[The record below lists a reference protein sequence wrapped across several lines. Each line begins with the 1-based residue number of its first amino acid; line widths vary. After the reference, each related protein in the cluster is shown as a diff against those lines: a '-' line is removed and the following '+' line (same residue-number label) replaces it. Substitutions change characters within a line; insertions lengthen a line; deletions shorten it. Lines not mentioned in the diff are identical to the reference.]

1 MGSLYGS
8 SVMIKLPA
16 PFKALALFAATLL
29 ATSAAHATVLYS
41 NGPYNGQGAPSSA
54 PNITDG
60 NYAKDSFTIGASST
74 VTGIEF
80 VSWNYP
86 PADTIVS
93 VDWAI
98 FSGLPIPYTASPL
111 IASGTGVVTSTFL
124 LDHSAE
130 GYDVYS
136 DTFSIP
142 SLALSTGTYS
152 LGLYNALAGT
162 LSYDLRWDTNGGSS
176 IAVIHTNFGP
186 FDGYAAS
193 QSFQVLGS
201 GASASVPEPDTLGLI
216 ALGLVMVGFAS
227 RKRRRQ

>member
-1 MGSLYGS
+1 MN
-8 SVMIKLPA
+8 KLSA
-16 PFKALALFAATLL
+16 PYKALALFAVTLL

-60 NYAKDSFTIGASST
+60 NYAKDSFTIGTSST

-86 PADTIVS
+86 PGNTIVS

-98 FSGLPIPYTASPL
+98 FSGLPVPYTASPL

-124 LDHSAE
+124 LDHSAG

-136 DTFSIP
+136 DTFDITG
-142 SLALSTGTYS
+142 LALSSGTYS
-152 LGLYNALAGT
+152 LGLYDALAGT
-162 LSYDLRWDTNGGSS
+162 HSDDLRWDTNGGPS

-186 FDGYAAS
+186 FDGYGAS

-201 GASASVPEPDTLGLI
+201 SASTSVAEPDTLGLM
-216 ALGLVMVGFAS
+216 ALGLVLVGFAT
-227 RKRRRQ
+227 RRRRQ